1 MNGSSFK
8 SSLDLNPRRDDDD
21 DDQRKSKVDDYKIKL
36 PAPSFRR
43 LFVLNLPERKQASL
57 GCLSAILSGAVQP
70 FYSFII
76 GSTLPKF
83 LANAATFIGSYV
95 VGFLMSWRL
104 TIVIFPTALLLVIT
118 GMICGRAVMD
128 LARKMAAEYNKA
140 GTIAEQAISSIRT
153 VYSFVGET
161 KTINDFSSA
170 LESLVNLG
178 VKQGLAK
185 GWAVGSNIIYAIWS
199 FLAYY
204 DGRMVMCH
212 GAKGGTVYA
221 VAAAIAV
228 GGQALGPGLSRL
240 KSISEAMS
248 AGELVKEAIKRI
260 PNIDSDNLEGQ
271 VLENVSGEVEFR
283 HPAVG
288 DGFAAPLVLF
298 LTSKL
303 MNNIGSASTS
313 NLDLFTHNIQ
323 KV

>member
-36 PAPSFRR
+36 PAPSLRR

-70 FYSFII
+70 F
-76 GSTLPKF
+76 LF
-83 LANAATFIGSYV
+83 LYHWV
-95 VGFLMSWRL
+95 YGFLMSWRL

-185 GWAVGSNIIYAIWS
+185 GWAVGSNNIIYAIWS

-228 GGQALGPGLSRL
+228 GGQ
-240 KSISEAMS
+240 
-248 AGELVKEAIKRI
+248 
-260 PNIDSDNLEGQ
+260 
-271 VLENVSGEVEFR
+271 
-283 HPAVG
+283 
-288 DGFAAPLVLF
+288 
-298 LTSKL
+298 
-303 MNNIGSASTS
+303 
-313 NLDLFTHNIQ
+313 
-323 KV
+323 

>member
-21 DDQRKSKVDDYKIKL
+21 DDDDLRKSKADDYKIKL
-36 PAPSFRR
+36 PAPLFRR
-43 LFVLNLPERKQASL
+43 LFTLNLPAQKQASL

-70 FYSFII
+70 VYSFII

-95 VGFLMSWRL
+95 VGVLMSWRS
-104 TIVIFPTALLLVIT
+104 
-118 GMICGRAVMD
+118 VMD

-140 GTIAEQAISSIRT
+140 GTIVEQAISSIRT

-161 KTINDFSSA
+161 KTINEFSSA

-185 GWAVGSNIIYAIWS
+185 GWAVGSNNIIYAIWS

-221 VAAAIAV
+221 VA
-228 GGQALGPGLSRL
+228 
-240 KSISEAMS
+240 
-248 AGELVKEAIKRI
+248 
-260 PNIDSDNLEGQ
+260 
-271 VLENVSGEVEFR
+271 
-283 HPAVG
+283 
-288 DGFAAPLVLF
+288 
-298 LTSKL
+298 
-303 MNNIGSASTS
+303 
-313 NLDLFTHNIQ
+313 THTHTHTHTEIYI
-323 KV
+323 